1 LGRRCGVK
9 IPAKIEY
16 AYKAVLELALR
27 YSKDNPVQIN
37 TICEAQG
44 VPKKFLIQLLLRLKN
59 ANIVNSSRGAQ
70 GGYYLTRPP
79 SQISLADVF
88 KAVDDSIISGQKKA
102 QTGRVADSNHELW
115 RIWSGINKDI
125 EVKLEGVTFDKLIAG
140 IKNTQLTYAI

>member
-1 LGRRCGVK
+1 MK

-37 TICEAQG
+37 TICESQG
-44 VPKKFLIQLLLRLKN
+44 VPKKFLIHLLLELKN
-59 ANIVNSSRGAQ
+59 ANIANSTRGAQ
-70 GGYYLTRPP
+70 GGYFLTRPP

-102 QTGRVADSNHELW
+102 QVGRQAGSNRELW
-115 RIWSGINKDI
+115 KIWADINKGI
-125 EVKLEGVTFDKLIAG
+125 EARLEEVTFDKLIAG
-140 IKNTQLTYAI
+140 IKNTQLTYYI

>member
-1 LGRRCGVK
+1 MK

-27 YSKDNPVQIN
+27 YKSDSPVQIN
-37 TICEAQG
+37 TICEAQK

-59 ANIVNSSRGAQ
+59 ANIVNSARGAA

-88 KAVDDSIISGQKKA
+88 KAVDDTIISGQGKT
-102 QTGRVADSNHELW
+102 QTSRGGNSGHELW
-115 RIWSGINKDI
+115 KIWADINKEVAGRLEDI
-125 EVKLEGVTFDKLIAG
+125 TFDKLIAK
-140 IKNTQLTYAI
+140 IKNQQLTYCI